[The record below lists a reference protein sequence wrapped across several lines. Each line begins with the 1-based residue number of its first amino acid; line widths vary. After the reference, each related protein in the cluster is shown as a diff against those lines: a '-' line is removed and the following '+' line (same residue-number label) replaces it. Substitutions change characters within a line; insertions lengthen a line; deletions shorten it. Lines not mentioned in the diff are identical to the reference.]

1 MISLKLTTYFP
12 TILAAVLIAF
22 FSSPLA
28 VRIARRLRLIEVPG
42 ESGHKRH
49 EAPTPMAGGLVIAFS
64 VLPIALWLRWFSSLL
79 ILGILAGAGVIFV
92 FGLLDDA
99 FGFSAPQKLLG
110 QTLATS
116 ILILTGTQVHLFS
129 NEIVNLALTLFWVI
143 GLVNAFNFV
152 DSIDGLALGLAGIA
166 SAFFMLVTI
175 EAGQPGLASL
185 SSAALGVCIGA
196 AFYNLPPA
204 KMFLGDSG
212 AQLLGFLMA
221 AVGVAYSPVG
231 LPKLSSW
238 FVPIMVLGVPIFD
251 TTLVVLSRFK
261 RGVKIYRASRDH
273 TYHRLC
279 QLGLEP
285 TRAIFLVHLTAIVL
299 GFASFIALNASVL
312 MGNSIFILAVL
323 SGLSIIAVLEKRNL
337 IGD

>member
-12 TILAAVLIAF
+12 AILAAVLIAF

-28 VRIARRLRLIEVPG
+28 VRIARRLRLIDVPG

-64 VLPIALWLRWFSSLL
+64 VLTITLWLRWFSSLR

-99 FGFSAPQKLLG
+99 FGFGAPQKLLG

-129 NEIVNLALTLFWVI
+129 NEIVNLALTLFWVV

-152 DSIDGLALGLAGIA
+152 DSMDGLALGLAGIS

-185 SSAALGVCIGA
+185 SSAALGACIGA

-238 FVPIMVLGVPIFD
+238 FVPILVLGVPIFD
-251 TTLVVLSRFK
+251 TSLVVFSRMRRRLK
-261 RGVKIYRASRDH
+261 VYKASRDH

-279 QLGLEP
+279 KLGLEP
-285 TRAIFLVHLTAIVL
+285 TRAVFLMHLTAIVL
-299 GFASFIALNASVL
+299 GFVSFIVLNFGMLIGNVIFALA
-312 MGNSIFILAVL
+312 ILA
-323 SGLSIIAVLEKRNL
+323 GLGIIISLERRGL
-337 IGD
+337 IE